1 MHADFPG
8 VVSIQP
14 DKALITSASIIKMH
28 PALISIESWYETLNH
43 TQPAA
48 RSELSFLMAPRA
60 PSPHSGASLFLFL
73 IATEW

>member
-1 MHADFPG
+1 MMCAIGQQSTNRIMHADFPG

-43 TQPAA
+43 THPAA
-48 RSELSFLMAPRA
+48 AARPARVNYHF
-60 PSPHSGASLFLFL
+60 
-73 IATEW
+73 